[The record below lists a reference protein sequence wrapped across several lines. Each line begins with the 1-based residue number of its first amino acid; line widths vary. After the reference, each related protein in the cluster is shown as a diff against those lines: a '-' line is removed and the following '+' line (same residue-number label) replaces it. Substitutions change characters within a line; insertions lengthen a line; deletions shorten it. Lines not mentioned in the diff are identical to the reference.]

1 MSVADGIVLV
11 TGGSR
16 GIGRAITMRLAAERP
31 EHVVI
36 AYSLDHDAARATVA
50 QLQSRGV
57 GATAI
62 VTDVGQLESLDALF
76 DTIGERFGRLDVFI
90 SNAARASFGAAMEL
104 TPRTWSRVIDLNAR
118 AFLAGAQRAARLMTD
133 GGSIV
138 ALSSLGSSYYT
149 PGYLALGAA
158 KAAIESMVRYLAVE
172 LAPQN
177 INVNTVCGGL
187 IETDT
192 VKMHPDYERLRE
204 HVTAKTPA
212 GRIGR
217 PDDLAAVV
225 AFLCSPAA
233 AWIRGQT
240 IVADGGFSLTT

>member
-1 MSVADGIVLV
+1 MSVSGGIVLV

-16 GIGRAITMRLAAERP
+16 GIGRAIVRRLAAERP
-31 EHVVI
+31 EQVVI
-36 AYSLDHDAARATVA
+36 AYALDHDAARSTIAE
-50 QLQSRGV
+50 LQASGLN
-57 GATAI
+57 ATAI

-76 DTIGERFGRLDVFI
+76 DTIEERFGRLNVFI
-90 SNAARASFGAAMEL
+90 SNAARASFRPAMEL

-118 AFLAGAQRAARLMTD
+118 AFLAGAQRAARLMTA
-133 GGSIV
+133 GGNIV
-138 ALSSLGSSYYT
+138 ALSSLGSRNYT

-172 LAPQN
+172 LAPQD
-177 INVNTVCGGL
+177 INVNAVCGGL

-192 VKMHPDYERLRE
+192 VKMHPDYEQLRE
-204 HVTAKTPA
+204 HVTARTPA
-212 GRIGR
+212 GRVGQ

>member
-1 MSVADGIVLV
+1 MSVNGGIVLV

-16 GIGRAITMRLAAERP
+16 GIGRAITMRLAGETPA
-31 EHVVI
+31 HVVI
-36 AYSLDHDAARATVA
+36 AYSLDHDAARHTVA
-50 QLQSRGV
+50 ELESRGV
-57 GATAI
+57 AASAI
-62 VTDVGQLESLDALF
+62 VTDLGQLESLDALF
-76 DTIGERFGRLDVFI
+76 DTIADRFGRLDVFV
-90 SNAARASFGAAMEL
+90 SNAARASFRAAMEL

-118 AFLAGAQRAARLMTD
+118 AFLAGAQRAAQLMT
-133 GGSIV
+133 GGGHIV
-138 ALSSLGSSYYT
+138 ALSSLGSRNYT

-172 LAPQN
+172 LAPRG
-177 INVNTVCGGL
+177 INVNAVCGGL

-192 VKMHPDYERLRE
+192 VKMHPEYERLRE
-204 HVTAKTPA
+204 HVVAKTPA
-212 GRIGR
+212 GRIGQ